1 VKKITQKEIIL
12 MKKSSLYRV
21 LVSLSIL
28 AGLFVLSAC
37 ATGGNPLEGTAW
49 TLTAING
56 SSIVE
61 GTEPYLIFDEDSV
74 GGNSSCN
81 STGGD
86 YQVDGNKITFDA
98 LFSTMMYCMDP
109 EGVMDQEANFLN
121 ALSNAATFSISGN
134 QLTIRLQ
141 DGGQLD
147 FVSRPRP

>member
-1 VKKITQKEIIL
+1 
-12 MKKSSLYRV
+12 MKKSSLYFIFGSL
-21 LVSLSIL
+21 LVL
-28 AGLFVLSAC
+28 AGLFALSAC
-37 ATGGNPLEGTAW
+37 DSSGNSLPGTAW

-56 SSIVE
+56 NPVIE
-61 GTEPYLIFDEDSV
+61 GTEPYLLFDEDSV

-81 STGGD
+81 STGGE
-86 YQVDGNKITFDA
+86 YQVNGNKITFEG

-147 FVSRPRP
+147 FVSRPQS